1 MEVKQL
7 QEFLKEQKQEQA
19 QDLATAHDTMF
30 LLLKNAEL
38 LAIGYDK
45 KRELIKYER
54 FYGKKSED
62 EIVDAIQKQIV
73 AFKNTLLFY
82 GFQYKEEFKYPKKWP
97 LQKIQSRLKLWQSK
111 ANVKYKNIYEVIN
124 DIFINKITTFEEIPY
139 STKKDSPPSG
149 VQVMNQANAIL
160 SITCDQKK
168 IREQAAEMYKKNSE
182 FDGLN
187 PDDPNYPQYHQ
198 MNGDMSKK
206 YSDRIYPMEESEFN

>member
-1 MEVKQL
+1 MEQL
-7 QEFLKEQKQEQA
+7 QVCLKDQKQEQA
-19 QDLATAHDTMF
+19 QNLATAHDTMF

-54 FYGKKSED
+54 FYGQKSDD

-82 GFQYKEEFKYPKKWP
+82 DFLYKEEFKYPKKWS
-97 LQKIQSRLKLWQSK
+97 LQKILSKLKYWQSK
-111 ANVKYKNIYEVIN
+111 ANVKYKNIYKEIN

-149 VQVMNQANAIL
+149 VQVMNQANALL

-168 IREQAAEMYKKNSE
+168 IREQAAEIYKKNSE

-198 MNGDMSKK
+198 MNGDMAKK
-206 YSDRIYPMEESEFN
+206 CSDRIYPMEESDET

>member
-1 MEVKQL
+1 MSQL
-7 QEFLKEQKQEQA
+7 QVFLEDQKLEQA

-45 KRELIKYER
+45 KRELIKHER

-82 GFQYKEEFKYPKKWP
+82 DIQYKEEFKYPKKWP
-97 LQKIQSRLKLWQSK
+97 LQKIQSKLKDWKSK
-111 ANVKYKNIYEVIN
+111 ANVKYKNIYKVIN

-149 VQVMNQANAIL
+149 VQVMNQANALL
-160 SITCDQKK
+160 SITCDQKT
-168 IREQAAEMYKKNSE
+168 IREQAAEIYKKNSK
-182 FDGLN
+182 FD
-187 PDDPNYPQYHQ
+187 DKSVYPNYPQYHQ
-198 MNGDMSKK
+198 MNGDMGQKC
-206 YSDRIYPMEESEFN
+206 SDRIYPMEESDGV

>member
-1 MEVKQL
+1 MEQL
-7 QEFLKEQKQEQA
+7 QLFSKEQKQEQA
-19 QDLATAHDTMF
+19 QNLATAHDTMF

-38 LAIGYDK
+38 LAIGYDN

-54 FYGKKSED
+54 FYGKKNED

-82 GFQYKEEFKYPKKWP
+82 GFQYKEEFKYPKKWS
-97 LQKIQSRLKLWQSK
+97 LQKIQQKLKYWQSK
-111 ANVKYKNIYEVIN
+111 ADVKYKNIYNVIN

-149 VQVMNQANAIL
+149 VQVMNQANALL

-187 PDDPNYPQYHQ
+187 PNDSNYPQYHK
-198 MNGDMSKK
+198 MNGDMAKK
-206 YSDRIYPMEESEFN
+206 YSNRIYPMEESDEM